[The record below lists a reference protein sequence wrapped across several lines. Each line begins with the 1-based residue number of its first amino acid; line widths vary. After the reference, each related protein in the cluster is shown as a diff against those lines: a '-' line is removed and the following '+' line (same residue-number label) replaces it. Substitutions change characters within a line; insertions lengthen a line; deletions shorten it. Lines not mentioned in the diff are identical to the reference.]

1 MKSFDAG
8 AFKPSVP
15 TPNKVVAQTSL
26 FSDIMS
32 NVSLRWFGAGIS
44 LLLFVAVIS
53 LSYSLG
59 IRDVEKG
66 AVPIIVSDNTPVKVR
81 PQNPGGKQFP
91 YQDMSVYQSLSDK
104 KPETEKNIILTDAPE
119 RPTQYSPAE
128 KIALEGAASIHSDNG
143 LDDGATTDISLVN
156 NVQEK
161 PTAQFTALVKE
172 PAPQKP
178 TVNQIIQQNI
188 AKQAEKE
195 KAPRLSEKKEV
206 VTQQPA
212 QLVSL
217 TKKPSLPAPVKKVTA
232 AASKPMPYLQVGAYR
247 SEAEA
252 KRAWSK
258 ISGKYSSVLGT
269 NKHVIMRA
277 DLKNKGTF
285 YRLRVGPYNNKNKA
299 VNICNSLKA
308 RSQGCM
314 FIQQ

>member
-1 MKSFDAG
+1 MKSFESG

-15 TPNKVVAQTSL
+15 TPNNTTAQTSL
-26 FSDIMS
+26 FADLMN

-91 YQDMSVYQSLSDK
+91 YQDMSVYQSLSEND
-104 KPETEKNIILTDAPE
+104 TNIQRNIILADAPE

-128 KIALEGAASIHSDNG
+128 KIALEGAASIGENAAIS
-143 LDDGATTDISLVN
+143 DGATTEISIAPKT
-156 NVQEK
+156 EK
-161 PTAQFTALVKE
+161 PTAQFTALIKDEE
-172 PAPQKP
+172 PRKP
-178 TVNQIIQQNI
+178 TINQIIQQNI
-188 AKQAEKE
+188 AKTAQKKPQPKISETKEAIKE
-195 KAPRLSEKKEV
+195 K
-206 VTQQPA
+206 PA
-212 QLVSL
+212 QFVSL
-217 TKKPSLPAPVKKVTA
+217 VKKPPLPKPVQKTIMKTG
-232 AASKPMPYLQVGAYR
+232 KPMPYLQVGAYR
-247 SEAEA
+247 SESEA

-258 ISGKYSSVLGT
+258 ISGKYKSVLKS
-269 NKHVIMRA
+269 NKYVIVRA
-277 DLKNKGTF
+277 NLPKGTF
-285 YRLRVGPYNNKNKA
+285 YRLRVGPYNSKTNA

-314 FIQQ
+314 FVKQ